1 MSFPSE
7 AADGEQTCITVTAIC
22 DDIVEG
28 TEAVT
33 VTIPSSAMYVR
44 NDNGADFTLFQPIY
58 FIDGSG

>member
-7 AADGEQTCITVTAIC
+7 AADGEQSCITVTAIC
-22 DDIVEG
+22 DDIAEE

-33 VTIPSSAMYVR
+33 VTIPSNSMYMQ
-44 NDNGADFTLFQPIY
+44 NGNGADFTLFQAIH